1 VGWRVRQRRV
11 KSKSFVLF
19 CEGSGEGKEM
29 IETIRLFPT
38 VQASGYPD
46 KHDLAQA
53 KLEKQ
58 HEVNKTLEVAKQK
71 QTELQD
77 IGFEIYCK
85 KVVQNRLRMEIFQNR
100 KLDIYV

>member
-1 VGWRVRQRRV
+1 
-11 KSKSFVLF
+11 
-19 CEGSGEGKEM
+19 M
-29 IETIRLFPT
+29 IDTIKLFPT
-38 VQASGYPD
+38 VQPSGYPD

-58 HEVNKTLEVAKQK
+58 REVNKTLEVAKQK
-71 QTELQD
+71 QTALQD

-85 KVVQNRLRMEIFQNR
+85 KVVQDRLRMEIFQNR

>member
-1 VGWRVRQRRV
+1 
-11 KSKSFVLF
+11 
-19 CEGSGEGKEM
+19 M

-58 HEVNKTLEVAKQK
+58 QQVNKTVEVAKHK
-71 QTELQD
+71 QAELQD
-77 IGFEIYCK
+77 IGFEIYCR
-85 KVVQNRLRMEIFQNR
+85 KVVQERLRMEIFTNR

>member
-1 VGWRVRQRRV
+1 
-11 KSKSFVLF
+11 
-19 CEGSGEGKEM
+19 M
-29 IETIRLFPT
+29 IDTIKLFPT
-38 VQASGYPD
+38 VQPSGYPD
-46 KHDLAQA
+46 RHDLAQA

-58 HEVNKTLEVAKQK
+58 HEMNKTNEIAKQR

-100 KLDIYV
+100 TLDIYV

>member
-1 VGWRVRQRRV
+1 
-11 KSKSFVLF
+11 
-19 CEGSGEGKEM
+19 M
-29 IETIRLFPT
+29 IESIRLFPT

-58 HEVNKTLEVAKQK
+58 HEANKVVEVAKQK

-85 KVVQNRLRMEIFQNR
+85 KVVQERIRMEIFTNR

>member
-1 VGWRVRQRRV
+1 
-11 KSKSFVLF
+11 
-19 CEGSGEGKEM
+19 M

-58 HEVNKTLEVAKQK
+58 HETNKVVEASKQK
-71 QTELQD
+71 QTQLQD
-77 IGFEIYCK
+77 IGFEIYCR
-85 KVVQNRLRMEIFQNR
+85 KVVQERLSMEIFTNR

>member
-1 VGWRVRQRRV
+1 
-11 KSKSFVLF
+11 
-19 CEGSGEGKEM
+19 
-29 IETIRLFPT
+29 

-58 HEVNKTLEVAKQK
+58 HEVNKTVETAKKK
-71 QTELQD
+71 QSELQD
-77 IGFEIYCK
+77 VGFEIYCK
-85 KVVQNRLRMEIFQNR
+85 KVVQERLRMEIFQNR

>member
-1 VGWRVRQRRV
+1 
-11 KSKSFVLF
+11 
-19 CEGSGEGKEM
+19 M

-38 VQASGYPD
+38 VQPSGYPD

-58 HEVNKTLEVAKQK
+58 QQVNKTLEVAKQK

-77 IGFEIYCK
+77 IGFEIYCR
-85 KVVQNRLRMEIFQNR
+85 KVVQERLRMEIFQHR

>member
-1 VGWRVRQRRV
+1 
-11 KSKSFVLF
+11 
-19 CEGSGEGKEM
+19 M
-29 IETIRLFPT
+29 IESIRLFPT

-58 HEVNKTLEVAKQK
+58 QEVNKTVEVAKQK

-85 KVVQNRLRMEIFQNR
+85 KVVQERLRMEIFTNR
-100 KLDIYV
+100 KIDILV

>member
-1 VGWRVRQRRV
+1 
-11 KSKSFVLF
+11 
-19 CEGSGEGKEM
+19 M
-29 IETIRLFPT
+29 IETIKLFPT

-53 KLEKQ
+53 KLEKTQ
-58 HEVNKTLEVAKQK
+58 DTNKTLEVTKQK

-85 KVVQNRLRMEIFQNR
+85 KVVQERLRIEIFTNR
-100 KLDIYV
+100 TLDIYV

>member
-1 VGWRVRQRRV
+1 
-11 KSKSFVLF
+11 
-19 CEGSGEGKEM
+19 M
-29 IETIRLFPT
+29 IDTIKLFPT
-38 VQASGYPD
+38 VQPSGYPD

-58 HEVNKTLEVAKQK
+58 HEMNKVNELAKQK
-71 QTELQD
+71 HTQLQD

-85 KVVQNRLRMEIFQNR
+85 KLVQERLRMEIFQNR